1 MTEESLVRAAR
12 AGDRSAYGS
21 LLDRYA
27 RAVTARH
34 YAVTREMSAAED
46 LTQETFMR
54 GWQGLARLEDGRSF
68 GSWILSIATHV
79 GQEWLRKKIT
89 ADRHR
94 PGLAR
99 AAARRAELPDAG
111 IDLPLAEALAEL
123 PTEYQDLLA
132 LRHGQGMS
140 CEEIAR
146 ETGRPLGSVTK
157 TLSRAY
163 ARLRERLAGVRSVEG
178 SPS

>member
-1 MTEESLVRAAR
+1 
-12 AGDRSAYGS
+12 
-21 LLDRYA
+21 
-27 RAVTARH
+27 
-34 YAVTREMSAAED
+34 MSSAED

-68 GSWILSIATHV
+68 GSWVLSIATHV
-79 GQEWLRKKIT
+79 GQEWLRRKIT

-99 AAARRAELPDAG
+99 IAASRAEPRETE
-111 IDLPLAEALAEL
+111 IDLPLAEALADL
-123 PTEYQDLLA
+123 PPEYQDLLA
-132 LRHGQGMS
+132 LRHGQGLS

-146 ETGRPLGSVTK
+146 ETGRPLGTVTK

-163 ARLRERLAGVRSVEG
+163 ARLRERLAGVRAAEG